1 MCEGI
6 YSFFLLQ
13 IGSMLKKLFEEGV
26 VKREDLCIVCLLFS
40 SLIVVVVVVVVTTM
54 V

>member
-1 MCEGI
+1 MIESRIGLVMCEGI

-26 VKREDLCIVCLLFS
+26 VKREDL
-40 SLIVVVVVVVVTTM
+40 
-54 V
+54 